1 MGRLVDVDAWAKW
14 VSGCIVAVRG
24 VTGYLCRE
32 PLERQCRGELPRTIP
47 LRRFDNAPCAIR
59 ATVRGTPGGFGVSES
74 RAADM
79 ADRSVAI
86 RWRVVCVV
94 HGVSGRVPM
103 RMRLR
108 LRVDC
113 GHIMPWVRRESPDF
127 AAVAGPD
134 AD

>member
-1 MGRLVDVDAWAKW
+1 
-14 VSGCIVAVRG
+14 
-24 VTGYLCRE
+24 
-32 PLERQCRGELPRTIP
+32 
-47 LRRFDNAPCAIR
+47 
-59 ATVRGTPGGFGVSES
+59 
-74 RAADM
+74 
-79 ADRSVAI
+79 
-86 RWRVVCVV
+86 
-94 HGVSGRVPM
+94 M